1 MKNASFALLNIAIT
15 HRNLAVRRGNDRL
28 RSGWEARAKYYAQR
42 LGTQLVPMPDNPSAL
57 TAEAFR
63 NLFA

>member
-15 HRNLAVRRGNDRL
+15 HRNLAVRRGNDIL
-28 RSGWEARAKYYAQR
+28 RAGWEARAKYYAER
-42 LGTQLVPMPDNPSAL
+42 LGTKIVPAPGTRGAI

-63 NLFA
+63 GLFT